1 MQILI
6 IPSEQFLTQN
16 DPLGGIFQLHQ
27 ARALLDNDFKVG
39 IIGVGFISPR
49 EILKSN
55 KYVQYEQIDGIPV
68 YRQYA
73 KSLLPTRLTG
83 LTYRKQKLFKLFV
96 PVFEEYIKEHG
107 IPDVVHA
114 HNFLFAGFIA
124 QAIKTKYN
132 IPYIITEHSSA
143 FARGM
148 IDQKFDDELTMCAKD
163 AKTVA
168 AVSKPFAELLAKR
181 LKVKVE
187 VIPNIVDKYFMAT
200 PSKTKNLE
208 FNFLNIAGFNKNK
221 NQRLLIDAFTEGF
234 KDKDN
239 VFLRIGGYGVL
250 EDELKNLVKEYS
262 MQDRIIFLGSLT
274 QERVKEEMD
283 SADCFVLSSNYETFG
298 VVLIESLAC
307 GTPVIATKCGGPE
320 DIVDE
325 KNGILIGIGDKRALE
340 EAMQYMYENKNR
352 YDRKLL
358 SDETIEKFGEKAFV
372 DRVTALYNR
381 AVKDKI

>member
-1 MQILI
+1 
-6 IPSEQFLTQN
+6 
-16 DPLGGIFQLHQ
+16 
-27 ARALLDNDFKVG
+27 
-39 IIGVGFISPR
+39 
-49 EILKSN
+49 
-55 KYVQYEQIDGIPV
+55 
-68 YRQYA
+68 
-73 KSLLPTRLTG
+73 
-83 LTYRKQKLFKLFV
+83 
-96 PVFEEYIKEHG
+96 
-107 IPDVVHA
+107 
-114 HNFLFAGFIA
+114 
-124 QAIKTKYN
+124 
-132 IPYIITEHSSA
+132 
-143 FARGM
+143 
-148 IDQKFDDELTMCAKD
+148 MCAKD
-163 AKTVA
+163 AKTVT
-168 AVSKPFAELLAKR
+168 AVSTPFAELLAKR
-181 LKVKVE
+181 LKVNVE
-187 VIPNIVDKYFMAT
+187 VISNIVDKYFIPT
-200 PSKTKNLE
+200 TIKTKNLE

-221 NQRLLIDAFTEGF
+221 NQRLLIDAFTDGF

-250 EDELKNLVKEYS
+250 EDELKDLVKEYS
-262 MQDRIIFLGSLT
+262 MEDRIIFLGSLT

-325 KNGILIGIGDKRALE
+325 KNGILIGIGDKRALK

-358 SDETIEKFGEKAFV
+358 SDATIERFGEKAFV